1 MKRLPIKI
9 SRNGKRRSCGNARNC
24 RNACQKLQNAE
35 MPEITECRNARKPNA
50 EMAEIAECGKT
61 TMRNCL
67 IARNGRL
74 RLPAC
79 HRWFSRCIKKHKK
92 FKNDKKLKKGNNIK
106 HKKTI

>member
-9 SRNGKRRSCGNARNC
+9 SRNCRKRRSCGNARNR
-24 RNACQKLQNAE
+24 RNACQKLQNVE

-50 EMAEIAECGKT
+50 EIAECRKA

-74 RLPAC
+74 RLPAF

-92 FKNDKKLKKGNNIK
+92 FKNDKKLKKEI
-106 HKKTI
+106 T